1 MRVVFSSAL
10 KPVIIVEVTAMNV
23 IWKTK
28 LALFGYGLMWVL
40 ACSFLTGCGTIIHG
54 SKQQVSFDSNPPGA
68 TVRLSDGTHLTTP
81 HLAQLRRAQD
91 HTVTISKEGYAP
103 ERITINRDFNW
114 GATTFGNILWITP
127 GVIVDVL
134 AGGAWTL
141 DPEHIN
147 VNLVAE
153 KTPSQPNVTQSQS
166 H

>member
-1 MRVVFSSAL
+1 MG
-10 KPVIIVEVTAMNV
+10 VIR
-23 IWKTK
+23 KTK
-28 LALFGYGLMWVL
+28 LAALVYGVTWILTCSVLM
-40 ACSFLTGCGTIIHG
+40 GCGTIIHG

-81 HLAQLRRAQD
+81 QIAQLRRAQD
-91 HTVTISKEGYAP
+91 HTVTIKKEGYEP

-114 GATTFGNILWITP
+114 GATIFGNILWITP

-153 KTPSQPNVTQSQS
+153 KPKSPATVSHTQP
-166 H
+166 